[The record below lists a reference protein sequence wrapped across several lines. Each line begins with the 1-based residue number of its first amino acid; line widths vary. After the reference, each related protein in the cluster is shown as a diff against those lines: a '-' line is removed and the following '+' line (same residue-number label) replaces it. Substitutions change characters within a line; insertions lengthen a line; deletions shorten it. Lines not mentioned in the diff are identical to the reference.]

1 MIDRDCPLLDRV
13 AVVTGATGGLGSAIC
28 RGLAGA
34 GARVVVAF
42 RRHEAAAH
50 SLLEDL
56 TGEGHMSVKA
66 DVTDSASLG
75 RLARAIGDRYGTVDL
90 LVNSVGTTRFVPHAD
105 LAALDDDLIDEI
117 FRTNWRG
124 PFATIRALEPLLSN
138 RDGGLVVNISSIAGV
153 SGVGSNIAYCASK
166 AALNTMTVS
175 LARALAPAVRVVSI
189 APGLVDTEFIKGLD
203 PDWRGEQASR
213 TPLGRL
219 ASPEDVSRAVLAVAT
234 MLSYSTGSIISVD
247 GGRLLA

>member
-1 MIDRDCPLLDRV
+1 MIDRDRPLLDRV

-28 RGLAGA
+28 RTLARA
-34 GARVVVAF
+34 GARVVLTF

-50 SLLEDL
+50 SLMEQL
-56 TGEGHMSVKA
+56 TGEGHESVKA
-66 DVTDSASLG
+66 DVTDSASLA
-75 RLARAIGDRYGTVDL
+75 RLARADGDRYGTVDL

-138 RDGGLVVNISSIAGV
+138 RDGGLVVNISSLAAV
-153 SGVGSNIAYCASK
+153 SGVGSNVAYCASK

-189 APGLVDTEFIKGLD
+189 SPGLVDTDFIKGLD
-203 PDWRGEQASR
+203 PEWRQEQAKR

-219 ASPEDVSRAVLAVAT
+219 ASPEDVGRAVLAVAT
-234 MLSYSTGSIISVD
+234 MLSYSTGCIISVD